1 MHAEIIWIL
10 FAMSILSTAS
20 LASGAA
26 SQYSAV
32 YNVTIPVPVYTKP
45 HCAIALRD
53 YLLLI
58 AGYTGRPPRAY
69 AALLDLR
76 HGSVT
81 PLPMPGL
88 EGSTRSE
95 VLGCESTLLGP
106 ILYGYVQY
114 ANGTLAAYIWVYRN
128 GTLSAI
134 RLKHVTVIPVY
145 MLLRPPLSY
154 IVGFLG
160 ACGTKGAVSAAY
172 VLQGSL
178 ADILSANYKGRIY
191 MPALK
196 VVNGT
201 VYQVLGGRAY
211 HCVYFTGVYVLPTGD
226 VEVIGYAVN
235 RTGGTGL
242 IVRLDG
248 LFQVVENVTLQPL
261 LPVGYTLAGGRGVA
275 VGYLTD
281 GSVGVAIYNPDGSIR
296 YARISYSKSLGNV
309 YPEDISCQ
317 ENLCV
322 VGGYAQNGQ
331 VKQGLIMFIGI
342 SSRGVAFANTYTW
355 SSVQDVPAVYLS
367 PSGLVYLIGCSKGS
381 LHILAIRLTTGTPG
395 NPQTQASQSASPL
408 AGERNELG
416 VIVPLAV
423 ILASAA
429 LVAAITLY
437 MSKRRARR

>member
-20 LASGAA
+20 LASSAA

-45 HCAIALRD
+45 HCAIALKD

-69 AALLDLR
+69 AALVDLR

-81 PLPMPGL
+81 PLPVPGL

-95 VLGCESTLLGP
+95 VLGCESTPLGP

-114 ANGTLAAYIWVYRN
+114 ANGTLAAYIWVYRD
-128 GTLSAI
+128 GALSAV
-134 RLKHVTVIPVY
+134 RLNHVTVIPVY

-160 ACGTKGAVSAAY
+160 ACSAKGAVSAAY

-226 VEVIGYAVN
+226 VEITGYAIN
-235 RTGGTGL
+235 KTGGTGI

-261 LPVGYTLAGGRGVA
+261 LPVGYTLAGERGVA

-281 GSVGVAIYNPDGSIR
+281 GSVGVAIYNPDGSVR
-296 YARISYSKSLGNV
+296 YARISYSRSLGNV

-342 SSRGVAFANTYTW
+342 GGQGVAFANTYTW
-355 SSVQDVPAVYLS
+355 SGVEDVPTVYLS
-367 PSGLVYLIGCSKGS
+367 PSGLVYLIGSSKGS
-381 LHILAIRLTTGTPG
+381 LHILAIRLATGTTG
-395 NPQTQASQSASPL
+395 NLQTQASTANAS

-416 VIVPLAV
+416 VVVPLAV

-429 LVAAITLY
+429 LVATIILY
-437 MSKRRARR
+437 VSRRRTRR